1 MTLDSSPDVL
11 VLHAV
16 RVIGFAEAPVLAR
29 RYGLDASLTNEALLD
44 AEARGWVGH
53 TSFAGSGGWS
63 LTESGRAEGERR
75 LAAELARVGGADR
88 IRDVYR
94 DFLPLNTLLQQ
105 ACTDWQLR
113 PAEGNRLAVNDH
125 SDPGWDAGVLDEL
138 AIIGRALAPLVARLA
153 GVLAR
158 FRGYDTRFR
167 AALVRARAGEGAWVD
182 GSQVDSCHRVW
193 FELHE
198 DLVATLGIDRHT
210 EP

>member
-1 MTLDSSPDVL
+1 MTLESSPDVL

-16 RVIGFAEAPVLAR
+16 RVIGFAEAPALAR
-29 RYGLDASLTNEALLD
+29 RYGLDVSLTNEALLD

-75 LAAELARVGGADR
+75 LADELARVGGADR

-94 DFLPLNTLLQQ
+94 DFLPLNALLQQ

-125 SDPGWDAGVLDEL
+125 SDPGWDTGVLYEL
-138 AIIGRALAPLVARLA
+138 AVIGRALAPLVARLA
-153 GVLAR
+153 GVLTR
-158 FRGYDTRFR
+158 LGGYDTRFR
-167 AALVRARAGEGAWVD
+167 AALVRAQAGEGAWVD